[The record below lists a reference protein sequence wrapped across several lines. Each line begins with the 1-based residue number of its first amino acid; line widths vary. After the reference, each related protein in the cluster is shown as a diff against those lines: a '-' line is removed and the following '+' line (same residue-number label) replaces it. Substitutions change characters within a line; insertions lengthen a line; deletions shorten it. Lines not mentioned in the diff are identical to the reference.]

1 MSRRVGMKNQTKPD
15 EGEKKIPEG
24 FDPPADDGKSG
35 EAEKKDKK

>member
-1 MSRRVGMKNQTKPD
+1 MSRRVGMKNQSKPG
-15 EGEKKIPEG
+15 EAEKKIPEG